1 VISENDIQL
10 VEVSPDLP
18 AATVK
23 VPGLPSDAAS
33 AVGKSTIN
41 DRSPSGRIHGSEG
54 QKTRLAQYFRKVDAA
69 LRPVLAGSDIPL
81 IIAATKPVESQF
93 RSVSGLQVLPEAMIG
108 AHDRTPDAEI
118 ARAARPILD
127 SYYQAQLDGLR
138 KRFEQSA
145 GANRA
150 TTDIADAARAA
161 TFGNIDIL
169 LIDIEETIP
178 GMVDDETGV
187 VTFGAADAVSY
198 GVVDEIARRASQTG
212 ARVLGVRKAD
222 LPDGKPLA
230 AILRSTL

>member
-1 VISENDIQL
+1 
-10 VEVSPDLP
+10 
-18 AATVK
+18 
-23 VPGLPSDAAS
+23 
-33 AVGKSTIN
+33 
-41 DRSPSGRIHGSEG
+41 
-54 QKTRLAQYFRKVDAA
+54 
-69 LRPVLAGSDIPL
+69 LRPILAGTDIPL

-118 ARAARPILD
+118 AQAARPILD
-127 SYYQAQLDGLR
+127 AHYQHQLAELR
-138 KRFEQSA
+138 KRFDRAA

-161 TFGNIDIL
+161 TFGNVETL

-178 GMVDDETGV
+178 GTVDEETGAV
-187 VTFGAADAVSY
+187 SFAEADAVNY
-198 GVVDEIARRASQTG
+198 GVGDEIARRASQTG

-230 AILRSTL
+230 AILRSAI